1 MWQDFFAAIAL
12 VLVIEGMLPFLKP
25 ETWRRTIGRIAD
37 QPNNALRLMGLMSM
51 IVGVSLL
58 YAVRQSIIL

>member
-25 ETWRRTIGRIAD
+25 EMWRRTIGRIAD
-37 QPNNALRLMGLMSM
+37 KPDTALRIMGLLSMLMG
-51 IVGVSLL
+51 VALL
-58 YAVRQSIIL
+58 YIVRQGQ

>member
-1 MWQDFFAAIAL
+1 MWQDLFAAMAL

-25 ETWRRTIGRIAD
+25 DVWRETMGRIAG

-51 IVGVSLL
+51 LMGVVLL
-58 YAVRQSIIL
+58 YMVRQP